1 MNERPVALVTGGT
14 RGIGLAAA
22 KALLADGYEVAV
34 CSRGKADEPE
44 PGMRHY
50 TADVAD
56 LAACR
61 ELVAAVEEE
70 LGTVDVL
77 VNSAGIVRDAPL
89 VSMSDSD
96 WNDVLRTN
104 LDGTYHMCRA
114 VAFSMMKRRSGAI
127 VNLSSVAGIY
137 GNATQ
142 ANYAAS
148 KAGIIGLSKAMS
160 KELGRFGIRVNV
172 VAPGFIATD
181 MTEGLA
187 DAVKR
192 KAVEHIPLGRMGT
205 AEEVAHLV
213 AFLASDRAA
222 YMSGSVVSV
231 DGGIIL

>member
-1 MNERPVALVTGGT
+1 
-14 RGIGLAAA
+14 
-22 KALLADGYEVAV
+22 
-34 CSRGKADEPE
+34 
-44 PGMRHY
+44 
-50 TADVAD
+50 
-56 LAACR
+56 
-61 ELVAAVEEE
+61 
-70 LGTVDVL
+70 
-77 VNSAGIVRDAPL
+77 
-89 VSMSDSD
+89 MSEDD

-181 MTEGLA
+181 MTEGLTE
-187 DAVKR
+187 AVKR

-222 YMSGSVVSV
+222 YMTGSVVSV